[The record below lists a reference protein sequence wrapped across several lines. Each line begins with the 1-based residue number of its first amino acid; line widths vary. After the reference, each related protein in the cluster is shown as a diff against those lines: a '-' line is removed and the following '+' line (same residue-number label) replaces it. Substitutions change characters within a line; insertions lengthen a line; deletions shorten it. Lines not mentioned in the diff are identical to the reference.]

1 MSELLDKY
9 IASIYLSSV
18 GDQFGF
24 NNNVY
29 IIYKTAIKTNKPDYY
44 DIVNGFTSNIIYK
57 FINDGGFTNFNI
69 KDYIHSY
76 ITYFHIDV
84 IRGFENLES
93 DSDNKILYNN
103 IVSNYISSYDN
114 AKELKIQYDDYT
126 INILKNIKAKSV
138 WEKFNYNINNKNIFT
153 GTMCVGLVYHNKT
166 DLNKLIETSI
176 MITSITHQNCTSFI
190 GGIIAALFT
199 SYAINN
205 IHIETWIFELIKLLE
220 SNIIDDII
228 SKIKPKFI
236 DFFKEAK
243 KIYLHKL
250 LTYIETSF
258 DNSNYSIGQT
268 RSVYAATRTTYYFE
282 NFSDNKKI
290 FYPGTNADDCIII
303 AYDCLLMSKDNFEKL
318 MYTSTKMIANTEAI
332 GSLAAMWYGAYY
344 GYKNIPYN
352 IFNPSIKSMGEYT
365 IFENLGIN
373 IYNKFTINK

>member
-1 MSELLDKY
+1 MSDLLNKY
-9 IASIYLSSV
+9 IASIYLSSI

-24 NNNVY
+24 NNSLYNM
-29 IIYKTAIKTNKPDYY
+29 YKTAIKTSKPDYS

-57 FINDGGFTNFNI
+57 FINDGGFTAFNI
-69 KDYIHSY
+69 KDYSHSY

-84 IRGFENLES
+84 LRGFESNF
-93 DSDNKILYNN
+93 NNYKTLYNN

-114 AKELKIQYDDYT
+114 ANELKIIYDDY
-126 INILKNIKAKSV
+126 IVNILKNIKAKSI
-138 WEKFNYNINNKNIFT
+138 WEKFNYNVNNKYVFT
-153 GTMCVGLVYHNKT
+153 GTMCIGLVYHNKT
-166 DLNKLIETSI
+166 DLDKLIETSI
-176 MITSITHQNCTSFI
+176 MITSITHQNSIAFI
-190 GGIIAALFT
+190 GGIVAALFT

-205 IHIETWIFELIKLLE
+205 IHIEKWIFELVKLLE
-220 SNIIDDII
+220 SDVIDTII

-258 DNSNYSIGQT
+258 DNFNYSIGLT
-268 RSVYAATRTTYYFE
+268 RSVYASTRTAYYHE
-282 NFSDNKKI
+282 NFVDDKKI
-290 FYPGTNADDCIII
+290 FYPGNNADDCIII

-318 MYTSTKMIANTEAI
+318 IYTSTKMIANTESI
-332 GSLAAMWYGAYY
+332 GSLASMWYGAYY
-344 GYKNIPYN
+344 GFKNIPYN
-352 IFNPSIKSMGEYT
+352 IYNPSIKSLTDYT